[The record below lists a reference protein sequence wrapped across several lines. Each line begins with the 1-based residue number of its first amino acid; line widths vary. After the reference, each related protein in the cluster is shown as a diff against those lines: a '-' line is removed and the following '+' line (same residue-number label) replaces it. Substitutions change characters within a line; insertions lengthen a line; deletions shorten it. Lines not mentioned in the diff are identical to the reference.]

1 MNGEI
6 VWHVLTH
13 EHKERSADWYWALGL
28 GAILGAALSIYFA
41 NYLLAV
47 ILIVGGASIGI
58 LAARGPREH
67 EVKLDKRGVTMDGTL
82 YPYRAIHSFW
92 VEDHEL
98 LGERA
103 PRLFIATQGLV
114 LPRHTVPLDDANH
127 GASVRQYLLQYIPEE
142 EQEPHLSEYLAELLG
157 L

>member
-1 MNGEI
+1 MNEEI
-6 VWHVLTH
+6 SWHVLTH
-13 EHKERSADWYWALGL
+13 EHRERSADWYWTLGL
-28 GAILGAALSIYFA
+28 GTLVGVALSIYFA

-47 ILIVGGASIGI
+47 ILVVGVGSICI

-67 EVKLDKRGVTMDGTL
+67 QVKLDRRGITMDGTL
-82 YPYRAIHSFW
+82 YPYRTITSFW

-103 PRLFIATQGLV
+103 PRLFITTGGLV
-114 LPRHTVPLDDANH
+114 VPRHTIPLDDASH
-127 GASVRQYLLQYIPEE
+127 GATIRQYLLQYIPEE
-142 EQEPHLSEYLAELLG
+142 EQEPHFGEHLAELLG